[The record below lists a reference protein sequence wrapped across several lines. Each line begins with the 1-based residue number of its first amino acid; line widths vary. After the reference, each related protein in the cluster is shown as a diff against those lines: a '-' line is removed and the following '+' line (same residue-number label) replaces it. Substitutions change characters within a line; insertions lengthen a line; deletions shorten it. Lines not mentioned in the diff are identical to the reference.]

1 MSEFAARIEREPV
14 AKSELERLCGEAGIP
29 GDFYVTQVTWQ
40 PGYDAFYYRELLKR
54 ARTMYLFRDEYSFEL
69 ALAIAVETPQSGHA
83 TYLFARRQSI
93 DGFLAVYTS
102 VTRAD
107 IRQNRGNAAE
117 RLGFM
122 GRVVHG
128 ANSTSWLKELRVR
141 LGETS

>member
-1 MSEFAARIEREPV
+1 MTV
-14 AKSELERLCGEAGIP
+14 AEI
-29 GDFYVTQVTWQ
+29 TWQ

-54 ARTMYLFRDEYSFEL
+54 ARTMYLFRDEYIFEL
-69 ALAIAVETPQSGHA
+69 ALAIAVESPQSGHA
-83 TYLFARRQSI
+83 TYLFARPQSI